1 MMVRVTSMK
10 KLISIFLSALFI
22 LNLSSSIYNVK
33 ALKDLYTGPSPG
45 FFVSKTIPE
54 LEKTMADF
62 STKYPDRNAI
72 KDEHIKSE
80 YDTLMCMKLDNLPIP
95 KKFKDNMD
103 CLTGISP
110 GNQKLVVLY
119 FKKDDLS
126 FSYVIN
132 YEVTPDTE
140 WYSVKNLAK
149 KSDKTKVVGGIP
161 IYSYP
166 YREGA
171 PMEYFWGSDGRYRA
185 LDVRGDSVLADCD
198 YFDYCEMYEYKLNLA
213 PKELSAGES
222 AVENS
227 ILLIL

>member
-1 MMVRVTSMK
+1 MK

-22 LNLSSSIYNVK
+22 LNLSSSICNVK
-33 ALKDLYTGPSPG
+33 ALKDLYTGPCPG

-54 LEKTMADF
+54 LEKTTSDF
-62 STKYPDRNAI
+62 FAKYPDRNAI
-72 KDEHIKSE
+72 KDEETKSE
-80 YDTLMCMKLDNLPIP
+80 YDTLMCMKSDYLLIP

-132 YEVTPDTE
+132 YKITPDTE
-140 WYSVKNLAK
+140 LYSVKNLAK

-171 PMEYFWGSDGRYRA
+171 PMEYFWGSPDGRCRS

-198 YFDYCEMYEYKLNLA
+198 YFDYCDMYEYKLNLA
-213 PKELSAGES
+213 PKDISGGES

-227 ILLIL
+227 ILLKS

>member
-1 MMVRVTSMK
+1 MK

-22 LNLSSSIYNVK
+22 LNFSTSIYSVQ
-33 ALKDLYTGPSPG
+33 ALKDLYTGPCPG

-54 LEKTMADF
+54 LEKTMSDF
-62 STKYPDRNAI
+62 FAKYPDRNAI
-72 KDEHIKSE
+72 KDEEIKSE
-80 YDTLMCMKLDNLPIP
+80 YDTLMCMKSDNLPIP

-110 GNQKLVVLY
+110 DNQPDNQKLVVLY

-149 KSDKTKVVGGIP
+149 KADKTKIVGGIP
-161 IYSYP
+161 IYSYK

-171 PMEYFWGSDGRYRA
+171 GMEYFWGCDGRYRS
-185 LDVRGDSVLADCD
+185 LDVSGDSVLADCD
-198 YFDYCEMYEYKLNLA
+198 YFDYCDMYEYKLNLE
-213 PKELSAGES
+213 PKDISGGEG
-222 AVENS
+222 AVETAVV
-227 ILLIL
+227 IA